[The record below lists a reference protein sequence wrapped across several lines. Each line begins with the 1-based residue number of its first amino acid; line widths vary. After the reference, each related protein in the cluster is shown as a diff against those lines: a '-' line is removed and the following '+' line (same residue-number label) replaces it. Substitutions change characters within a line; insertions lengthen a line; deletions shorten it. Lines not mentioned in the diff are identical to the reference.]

1 MKTSRLLV
9 VSLCLLAGIAHADP
23 RLFEGQAI
31 LGPETG
37 PELQAYYFNGHRT
50 LDPDTLYTLRGQVY
64 FEEGASLTIPANT
77 FIQGEPAG
85 TVIIKKG
92 AQIFATGTL
101 EQPIIFTSSKPVGQ
115 RATGDWGGIVV
126 LGRAPIN
133 LDPNNTTIEGGII
146 EGNYGGNDPLD
157 NSGVIT
163 FVRIEYAGYRF
174 EEGNEINGLTL
185 GGVGAGTE
193 LHHVQVSY
201 ANDDA
206 YEFFGGTVDA
216 HHMVAFAPLD
226 EAYDV
231 DDGYTGRWQFLY
243 GVMDANVSDP
253 TGSTLGFEHDSRN
266 ELEPFSLPIISNC
279 TLIGPERIDALV
291 GNLPAGHTHQNM
303 AVLRENTRSSIF
315 NSVMVGFARGLS
327 LRDGSIQAA
336 QNDLLRIRNT
346 SVSSMYAGYTG
357 GNCHDTGRWADIVTW
372 FDTEAYANEGA
383 TPRLPSTVGLTDLSD
398 LTDLQPQ
405 PLLFS
410 ELDGTAD
417 FSNDYFADVA
427 GRYSFDT
434 TANYRGAFVPDL
446 PMDQQWTAG
455 WTNFDPQN
463 EDYVQGV
470 IAVEDLELPVAQA
483 QINVHPNPF
492 NPMTKLQFRVPRAG
506 VVRVQ
511 VYDVAG
517 RMVAELHNGHLA
529 AGQFAIDFDGGNLS
543 SGTYFARLQGDGYTA
558 TQKMQLVK

>member
-1 MKTSRLLV
+1 MKTSMLLF
-9 VSLCLLAGIAHADP
+9 VSLCLLAGVAHAEP
-23 RLFEGQAI
+23 RLFVGQATI
-31 LGPETG
+31 GHPSGPA
-37 PELQAYYFNGHRT
+37 LQPYYYNSSRT
-50 LDPDTLYTLRGQVY
+50 LDPDTLYTVRSQVY
-64 FEEGASLTIPANT
+64 FEEGTTLTIPANT
-77 FIQGEPAG
+77 LILGEPAG
-85 TVIIKKG
+85 TIIIKKG
-92 AQIFATGTL
+92 AQIFVNGTL
-101 EQPIIFTSSKPVGQ
+101 EQPVIMTSNRPVGQ
-115 RATGDWGGIVV
+115 RATGDWGGLVV

-146 EGNYGGNDPLD
+146 EGNYGGNDALD
-157 NSGVIT
+157 SSGVIKY
-163 FVRIEYAGYRF
+163 VRIEYAGYRF

-206 YEFFGGTVDA
+206 YEFFGGTVDG
-216 HHMVAFAPLD
+216 HHLVSFAPLD
-226 EAYDV
+226 ECYDV
-231 DDGYTGRWQFLY
+231 DDGYTGRWQFLF
-243 GVMDANVSDP
+243 GVMDPNVSDP

-266 ELEPFSLPIISNC
+266 ELQPYSLPVISNC
-279 TLIGPERIDALV
+279 TLVGPERIDALV
-291 GNLPAGHTHQNM
+291 GNLPAGHTHQNL

-315 NSVMVGFARGLS
+315 NSVFVGFARGLS

-336 QNDLLRIRNT
+336 QDNLLRIRNT
-346 SVSSMYAGYTG
+346 SVSSMYTGYTG
-357 GNCHDTGRWADIVTW
+357 ANCHDTGRWANIVTW

-417 FSNDYFADVA
+417 FGDAYLADVA
-427 GRYSFDT
+427 GRYTFDT
-434 TANYRGAFVPDL
+434 AANYRGAFVPDL

-463 EDYVQGV
+463 EVYVLGV
-470 IAVEDLELPVAQA
+470 VAVDDDQLPLAQA
-483 QINVHPNPF
+483 QINIYPNPF
-492 NPMTKLQFRVPRAG
+492 NPLTTLEFSVPRAG
-506 VVRVQ
+506 IVSVQ

-517 RMVAELHNGHLA
+517 RLVAELHNGHLA
-529 AGQFAIDFDGGNLS
+529 AGQFSVNFDGATLS
-543 SGTYFARLQGDGYTA
+543 SGTYFARLQGDGFTA
-558 TQKMQLVK
+558 NQKMQLVK